1 MGMLIFIVL
10 IFVFTDLLYIIYN
23 KYITIYVLPLP
34 IPEGLCID
42 DTTYQYC
49 PQDVLWNEGI
59 AHLRLILLNH
69 WATERRVLK
78 VLYKPMTKLYD
89 NPIPRMKEQIARNFV
104 HNLYS
109 VKWFAKLYKL
119 SL

>member
-1 MGMLIFIVL
+1 MVAYIANCSKHAVTKNLCYIIVCHNEMGMLIFIVL

-59 AHLRLILLNH
+59 AF
-69 WATERRVLK
+69 TP
-78 VLYKPMTKLYD
+78 Y
-89 NPIPRMKEQIARNFV
+89 
-104 HNLYS
+104 
-109 VKWFAKLYKL
+109 FA
-119 SL
+119 